1 MGGLTVLSTTKMKYK
16 LKVMLHRT
24 IQDNFEHKQ
33 CYNIVSLGGG
43 DSIYERGGD
52 AHRLA

>member
-1 MGGLTVLSTTKMKYK
+1 
-16 LKVMLHRT
+16 MLHRT
-24 IQDNFEHKQ
+24 IQEDNFEHKQ

-43 DSIYERGGD
+43 GDSIYERGGD